1 MDAGHPKLLQAEAS
15 AGMNL
20 RVVPDHQA
28 SHHRPERTGCGAWG
42 NAAHLGLL
50 GLASTDLASRL
61 VEPRGHALLSVL
73 VEVRPQD
80 RAIPAGLHGCGRKG
94 RPPTRL
100 LCPWDSP
107 GKNTGVGCHFLLH
120 VSISSVQ
127 FSPQSCPP
135 LCNPMNRSTPGF
147 PVHHQLPEFTQT
159 HIH

>member
-80 RAIPAGLHGCGRKG
+80 RAIPAGLHGCGRKASSEG
-94 RPPTRL
+94 SRRGKL
-100 LCPWDSP
+100 LSYIIIFQYLRYSGD
-107 GKNTGVGCHFLLH
+107 TFFFFFLMEA
-120 VSISSVQ
+120 IS
-127 FSPQSCPP
+127 F
-135 LCNPMNRSTPGF
+135 LF
-147 PVHHQLPEFTQT
+147 
-159 HIH
+159 